1 MGATTS
7 VTVNGKKAELIDND
21 LKLLSVALQEGENV
35 VEFVYSSPYV
45 KYTFIG
51 GGVAVVALCAL
62 GFVLTKKKF
71 VEGVAPVIAWA
82 GIFLAVVVV
91 AVFMVYPTGACVAK
105 LVELLKGA
113 IGK

>member
-1 MGATTS
+1 M
-7 VTVNGKKAELIDND
+7 ED
-21 LKLLSVALQEGENV
+21 GENV
-35 VEFVYSSPYV
+35 VEFTYASPYV
-45 KYTFIG
+45 KYMLIG

-71 VEGVAPVIAWA
+71 IEGVAPVIAWA
-82 GIFLAVVVV
+82 GISLAVVVV

-105 LVELLKGA
+105 LVELLKGV